1 MKTILPSS
9 PRRKGISS
17 AKPRGHRRRP
27 ASPTEAIAASAK
39 PLLRL
44 GEGTNVVLPTAAEP
58 ATETHS
64 ESPIDAFQMYIRD
77 VGQTPLLTPEDEITL
92 ARRIRRGDAGA
103 REQMIKA
110 NLRLVVKIAREYEG
124 CGVPLLD
131 LINEGNLGL
140 MKGVERF
147 DPSKGAKFATYAAW
161 WIKQAIRHALSYQS
175 RTIRLP
181 IHVVEKRFHIRRA
194 QTKLHDLLGRDP
206 TDAEIAA
213 ELGLESRAVRFYRD
227 ASPATASLD
236 APLGEDGDQR
246 VADMV
251 ADEQAVSPFDQLRE
265 QTDAALMRELVG
277 TLDPRERMVVEQR
290 FGLGGDAG
298 RTLAEIGEQ
307 FGLTRERIRQIEE
320 LALVKLRQRMAAR
333 ELARN

>member
-1 MKTILPSS
+1 MIV
-9 PRRKGISS
+9 
-17 AKPRGHRRRP
+17 P
-27 ASPTEAIAASAK
+27 AAVAHPTET
-39 PLLRL
+39 R
-44 GEGTNVVLPTAAEP
+44 
-58 ATETHS
+58 S

-77 VGQTPLLTPEDEITL
+77 VGQTMLLTPADEIAL
-92 ARRIRRGDAGA
+92 ARRIRRGDAAA

-147 DPSKGAKFATYAAW
+147 DPAKGAKFATYAAW
-161 WIKQAIRHALSYQS
+161 WIKQAIRHALSNQS
-175 RTIRLP
+175 KTIRLP
-181 IHVVEKRFHIRRA
+181 VHVVEKRFHIRRA
-194 QTKLHDLLGRDP
+194 QAKLHDLLGRDP

-213 ELGLESRAVRFYRD
+213 ELDLEPKQVRFYRA

-236 APLGEDGDQR
+236 SPLGEDGDQR
-246 VADMV
+246 VADV
-251 ADEQAVSPFDQLRE
+251 VVDEHAVSPFDHLR
-265 QTDAALMRELVG
+265 QQSDAALMRELVG
-277 TLDPRERMVVEQR
+277 TLDPRERTVVEQR
-290 FGLGGDAG
+290 FGLGGDVG
-298 RTLAEIGEQ
+298 KTLAEIGEQ

-320 LALVKLRQRMAAR
+320 LALLKLRQRMDAR